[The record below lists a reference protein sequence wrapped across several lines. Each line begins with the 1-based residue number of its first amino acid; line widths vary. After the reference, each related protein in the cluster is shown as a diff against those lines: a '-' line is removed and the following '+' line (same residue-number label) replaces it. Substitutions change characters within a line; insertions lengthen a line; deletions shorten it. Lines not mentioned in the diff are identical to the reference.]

1 MPEGPRMHQSKVT
14 AKRTKAQI
22 VADLDHARLALV
34 RHSARATE
42 QVSPTAWLKRSI
54 EHHRIPWI
62 IGAGFAGLVTVRALF
77 SFGSPKK
84 HRDIF
89 QKTGTKAWLFSL
101 LQGPL
106 VSFGQRAIL
115 NYASLYL
122 KNHLKQPDSPHE
134 SERNPI

>member
-1 MPEGPRMHQSKVT
+1 MHQSKVT

-54 EHHRIPWI
+54 EQHRIAWST
-62 IGAGFAGLVTVRALF
+62 GAVVAGLLAVRTLF

-106 VSFGQRAIL
+106 VSFGQKAIL